1 MISVKISIP
10 TRKSDPSQCVE
21 GQLFEEIEGRK
32 YFEVR
37 LIPQQGNQYGNHWMA
52 VQGVSAELRRQG
64 VKGNIIGNAKAIGE
78 KPVDQMLSFWVDWP
92 AVDRDRLYPGE
103 KARYLD
109 LVLIPAPRG
118 EDFAYIVR
126 QEASKKERI
135 MGISQPKLG
144 VARWIERR
152 EGADAEA
159 GAAPREREREGASSA
174 PSARPA
180 QAQGPAGAAPPA
192 GADDDDIPF

>member
-1 MISVKISIP
+1 MIAVKINIP
-10 TRKSDPSQCVE
+10 NKRSDPSKCVD
-21 GQLFEEIEGRK
+21 GKLFEEIDGRK

-52 VQGVSAELRRQG
+52 VQGVSYEEYKANKTE
-64 VKGNIIGNAKAIGE
+64 GNIIGNAKAIGE
-78 KPVDQMLSFWVDWP
+78 KPVDQMLSFWVDWQ
-92 AVDRDRLYPGE
+92 AVDQKRLFRGE
-103 KARYLD
+103 KAFYLD
-109 LVLIPAPRG
+109 LVLSPAPRG

-135 MGISQPKLG
+135 MGVSKPKLG

-159 GAAPREREREGASSA
+159 GAAPREREREDASSA

-180 QAQGPAGAAPPA
+180 SAPPA
-192 GADDDDIPF
+192 DDDDDIPF